1 MRDGPCK
8 SLRLTVGIENTSDAD
23 VNAILAMEA
32 VRQSLGNALA
42 LVVAGTRPDR
52 VDMSPAIARSGM
64 EYGNGRV
71 VLTSPRAAGAPQGL
85 RTPLWA
91 YERQL
96 CADVKE
102 QLSLPEVEVIRK
114 RALVRFARPSMFSV
128 PMNDVLIVLTALYW

>member
-1 MRDGPCK
+1 M
-8 SLRLTVGIENTSDAD
+8 TVESVG
-23 VNAILAMEA
+23 
-32 VRQSLGNALA
+32 QSLGDTLTFVIACTGPN
-42 LVVAGTRPDR
+42 R

-85 RTPLWA
+85 RTPLRA

-96 CADVKE
+96 CANVKE

-128 PMNDVLIVLTALYW
+128 PMNDVLIVLTALNW

>member
-1 MRDGPCK
+1 ME
-8 SLRLTVGIENTSDAD
+8 SVG
-23 VNAILAMEA
+23 
-32 VRQSLGNALA
+32 QSLGDTLTFVIASTGPN
-42 LVVAGTRPDR
+42 R
-52 VDMSPAIARSGM
+52 VDMSPAIARSGT

-85 RTPLWA
+85 RTPLRA

-114 RALVRFARPSMFSV
+114 RALVRFARPSMLSV
-128 PMNDVLIVLTALYW
+128 PMKDVLIVFTALN